1 MRRQVMFR
9 MLGLLAVS
17 AMLGACG
24 GGGDADPA
32 PPVTSSQYV
41 GQWAQCNGAGRMDWL
56 LVNPGTE
63 DGQLLMEVEST
74 FHANADCSG
83 SPGAYMIFSGAS
95 IVAEKTGQV
104 DASLGSA
111 GNVRSVKADAFKT
124 TTTSGTLR
132 VLSSGMTVDYT
143 RLNNAPGTWCI
154 NGVAGSQYCFL
165 EDDEAL
171 IEGEYQIAFLREN
184 RQLHAFDRDEQDG
197 KYEYTATFQLR

>member
-1 MRRQVMFR
+1 MKNRVTFR
-9 MLGLLAVS
+9 MPVLLALI

-24 GGGDADPA
+24 GGGQADPQE
-32 PPVTSSQYV
+32 PLPSSPYV
-41 GQWAQCNGAGRMDWL
+41 GQWGQCNGAGRKDWL
-56 LVNPGTE
+56 LVNPGSM

-104 DASLGSA
+104 ETSLGPA

-124 TTTSGTLR
+124 TTTPGTLR
-132 VLSSGMTVDYT
+132 VLSSGMTVDYS

-154 NGVAGSQYCFL
+154 NGVAGSKYCFQ
-165 EDDEAL
+165 ENDEGL
-171 IEGEYQIAFLREN
+171 VEGEYEAAFLREN
-184 RQLHAFDRDEQDG
+184 NQLHAFERSQQDG
-197 KYEYTATFQLR
+197 KYELTTTFQRQ